1 MIFFPGTIL
10 LNKKKLYFYPT
21 KIVGKIQKSMK
32 FNTKTRYGLRTMLE
46 LSLKENSE
54 RGVLQ
59 KEIAENQV
67 VSVKY
72 LDQIIA
78 SLKAADLIINV
89 GGRKSGYRLN
99 RPSHDITIYDVYLAF
114 DDEMSII
121 DCLIPGREC
130 PRNQSCVLRKF
141 WINLN
146 GSIKSQMEAV
156 NLNMLAEDYRRVE
169 ETLKVG

>member
-1 MIFFPGTIL
+1 
-10 LNKKKLYFYPT
+10 
-21 KIVGKIQKSMK
+21 MK

-46 LSLKENSE
+46 LSLKENSG

-78 SLKAADLIINV
+78 SLKAAGLIVNA

-99 RPSHDITIYDVYLAF
+99 KPSGDITIYDVYLAF
-114 DDEMSII
+114 DEEISII
-121 DCLIPGREC
+121 DCLFPGREC
-130 PRNQSCVLRKF
+130 PRNHSCVLRKF
-141 WINLN
+141 WSNLN
-146 GSIKSQMEAV
+146 DSIKSQMEAV
-156 NLNMLAEDYRRVE
+156 NLNMLAEDYRMMGE
-169 ETLKVG
+169 ILKV

>member
-1 MIFFPGTIL
+1 
-10 LNKKKLYFYPT
+10 
-21 KIVGKIQKSMK
+21 MK

-78 SLKAADLIINV
+78 SLKAAGLIVNAA
-89 GGRKSGYRLN
+89 GKKSGYRLN
-99 RPSHDITIYDVYLAF
+99 KPSGDITIYDVYLAF
-114 DDEMSII
+114 DEELAII
-121 DCLIPGREC
+121 DCLFPGREC
-130 PRNQSCVLRKF
+130 PRNHSCVLRKF
-141 WINLN
+141 WSDLN
-146 GSIKSQMEAV
+146 DNIRSQMESV
-156 NLNMLAEDYRRVE
+156 NLNMLAKDYRMVE
-169 ETLKVG
+169 EILKVR